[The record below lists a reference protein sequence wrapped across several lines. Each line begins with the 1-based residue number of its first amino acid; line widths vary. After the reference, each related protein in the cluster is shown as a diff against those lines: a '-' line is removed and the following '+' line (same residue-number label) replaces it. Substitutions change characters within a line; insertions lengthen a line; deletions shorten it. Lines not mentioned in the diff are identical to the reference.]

1 MRFRIDL
8 KIFLFLILFYLTKQ
22 IEIYAMIMVFALIHE
37 LGHLLAGIIL
47 KMKPEKLEIM
57 PFGVSIAFKIEP
69 KDYNKKIKKGNKLD
83 IKKIIVASAGP
94 LTNLIIIIITY
105 NLKIDMIKA
114 IMVIYTNF
122 LIMLFNLLPIY
133 PLDGGRILSGILH
146 IIVGKQ
152 KADDAINNISMIST
166 ILITTISSVLILYLK
181 NIAPC
186 MYISDST
193 RENLTYKDFF
203 EDEGYKKYVFIL
215 VGDKAKKGDRP
226 TDIWALLDNTT
237 VEDDQD
243 T

>member
-37 LGHLLAGIIL
+37 IGHLLAGIIL

-83 IKKIIVASAGP
+83 IVASAGP

-166 ILITTISSVLILYLK
+166 ILITAIASVLILYLK
-181 NIAPC
+181 NIAIFLIV
-186 MYISDST
+186 MYLWYLVLK
-193 RENLTYKDFF
+193 ENNRYLRR
-203 EDEGYKKYVFIL
+203 KKYIMKIL
-215 VGDKAKKGDRP
+215 ENKTNK
-226 TDIWALLDNTT
+226 
-237 VEDDQD
+237 
-243 T
+243 